1 MPAVLIAGREA
12 RPRRILLT
20 ADAVGGV
27 WTWAMELARGLAL
40 HDMAV
45 TLAVLGPAPAAAQR
59 SEATRIPGLD
69 LRVTELPLDWTT
81 DSPDDVVQAGHA
93 LAALARRSGV
103 DAALLHSAPLGA
115 HGDWDVP
122 VVIAC
127 HSCVATWWRT
137 VRGEAPMPVAM
148 RWRTAFAARGFARA
162 TRLVAPSA
170 AFAQLTA
177 AVYALPAPPTVV
189 HNGRAMP
196 TPALSRAIAQ
206 REPRREV
213 LTAGRLWDPAKDVA
227 WLDRVAARLDA
238 PVIAA
243 GPLVAPHGERV
254 QCSALHTPGALAP
267 QAIAQQ
273 LARRPVF
280 VSTARYEPFG
290 LAVLEAAQAGCAL
303 VLADIPTFRELWDDA
318 ATFVPPGDD
327 AALEQ
332 AIRSLLDDRVR
343 RAMAGARAIARA
355 RRYTVTAMVQGT
367 LAALAPAAME
377 RAA

>member
-206 REPRREV
+206 
-213 LTAGRLWDPAKDVA
+213 